1 MQVMVSAN
9 LSQAARDPGAISF
22 NANCIC
28 GVLAP
33 RNFYIFKRGVKGGSY
48 ARIMDI
54 KRLSA

>member
-28 GVLAP
+28 GALAP
-33 RNFYIFKRGVKGGSY
+33 RNVYIFKRGVKGGSY

-54 KRLSA
+54 KK